1 MTKDQYY
8 YAVTEAAEYPDL
20 DAYLSDVAMST
31 EWGDDPDAPIPQQRL
46 DDLTAI
52 FIAVHRTTR
61 DILDLS
67 GLSQASFAQRYAIP
81 RRTFQDWVLGVRT
94 CPLYLR
100 LLLQQSE
107 GLLQVKVSGGPRCP
121 NRAPRTA
128 G

>member
-1 MTKDQYY
+1 MTQEQYSF
-8 YAVTEAAEYPDL
+8 AVTEAAEYTDL
-20 DAYLSDVAMST
+20 DAYLTDVAMST
-31 EWGDDPDAPIPQQRL
+31 VWGNDLNAPIPQRQL

-52 FIAVHRTTR
+52 FVAVHRTTR

-107 GLLQVKVSGGPRCP
+107 GLLQVKVSGWPRCP